1 MGCGGR
7 GSVGRAGMFAG
18 RFSVSDRQRVDER
31 RLNASAKTSAGRKWR
46 VGWVGEGSCVRQNRV
61 VLAPVAGVKSAEV
74 FAKPNRV
81 RKTVNSPMTE
91 AKGIRLRGERGIS
104 RQTIAQGRPDAL
116 RWTCMLVCALLCAI
130 AHETAGAARTRSSLR
145 PRWARASVMPRAHC
159 AARSRMHIRCHR
171 PPCAQLR
178 TGADDPVFQRR
189 Q

>member
-1 MGCGGR
+1 MDAMAPA
-7 GSVGRAGMFAG
+7 RARRCRA
-18 RFSVSDRQRVDER
+18 VSGFVLETVSNRSAQDER
-31 RLNASAKTSAGRKWR
+31 RC
-46 VGWVGEGSCVRQNRV
+46 CVRQKRV

-91 AKGIRLRGERGIS
+91 ATGIRLRGERAIS

-145 PRWARASVMPRAHC
+145 PPLGESFGQASGELRREIANAYSVVIGRLDRAIQY
-159 AARSRMHIRCHR
+159 SR
-171 PPCAQLR
+171 
-178 TGADDPVFQRR
+178 GGSD
-189 Q
+189 